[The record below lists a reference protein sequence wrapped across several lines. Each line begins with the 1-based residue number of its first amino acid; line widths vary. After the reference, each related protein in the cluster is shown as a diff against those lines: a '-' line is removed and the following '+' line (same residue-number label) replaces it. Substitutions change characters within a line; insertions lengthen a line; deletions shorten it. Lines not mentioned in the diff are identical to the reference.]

1 MLKNYRLIHMLLFLI
16 YIKEGIKLKVKYN
29 TIGVRIIP
37 GIITGNNGNT
47 TYKVKI
53 LISYKDLK
61 LNNIYDI
68 EYKLLKKCSKNLCDN
83 LIKENLDNKI
93 KVEIKNI

>member
-37 GIITGNNGNT
+37 GIITGNNSNT

-53 LISYKDLK
+53 LISLK
-61 LNNIYDI
+61 IL
-68 EYKLLKKCSKNLCDN
+68 N
-83 LIKENLDNKI
+83 LII
-93 KVEIKNI
+93 YMI